1 MAGIEQIIGRRN
13 TVNDSQDKWL
23 LKSFDTHLKELQRP
37 ARQGVF
43 YPSALGSD
51 CDRYLYN
58 CYHGLV
64 KQEEISAVSRRIFDC
79 GDYLGYRYEKYFE
92 KMKMLLGT
100 ELAIKSE
107 MPPLSGRLDFL
118 ITHET
123 YGASIVELKSIN
135 HKGFTSLSEPKPEHT
150 IQLQIY
156 LNLSKYEYG
165 IVLYENKND
174 QKIKAFGMK
183 KDPEKWEVIANKCLR
198 IMNLTEQP
206 IECTGH
212 RYCPCR
218 REKNVKIRE

>member
-1 MAGIEQIIGRRN
+1 MAGIEQIVRRR
-13 TVNDSQDKWL
+13 TTINDSQDKWL
-23 LKSFDTHLKELQRP
+23 LKSFDTNLKELQRP

-58 CYHGLV
+58 CYNGLV

-100 ELAIKSE
+100 ELPIKSE

-135 HKGFTSLSEPKPEHT
+135 HKGFMSLTEPKPEHT

-183 KDPEKWEVIANKCLR
+183 KDPEKWEAIANKCLL